1 MDSVVITALEIPELN
16 GKEKTAYHFN
26 ELEQPLLSILVLAD
40 DEMMGVQSIYLAN

>member
-1 MDSVVITALEIPELN
+1 MITALEIPELN

-40 DEMMGVQSIYLAN
+40 DGCAINLSSQLRTILW